1 MNIKGFEVRLGKNEA
16 GQCLYITNR
25 LRTGA
30 ISLVIGDE
38 RPSVADVQHISTRW
52 DVSEKAFAEL
62 WKRVEHKVEQT
73 EEAYTVTDTPDF
85 GELREETI
93 EAPEIR
99 ETPEKAVRRPRG
111 RRPRVPAVVLHD

>member
-1 MNIKGFEVRLGKNEA
+1 MNIKGFEVRLNKNRE
-16 GQCLYITNR
+16 GQSLYITNR
-25 LRTGA
+25 LETGKVS
-30 ISLVIGDE
+30 IIIGDE

-85 GELREETI
+85 GELREGMIET
-93 EAPEIR
+93 PEKT
-99 ETPEKAVRRPRG
+99 ETPEKAARRPRG